1 MRKKRYRADEN
12 KYSILTLDDDPIM
25 TETIQSY
32 FQPLGYRVDIEND
45 PYAAIER
52 IRVGNYDILLLDF
65 LMTPICGDQVVEQIR
80 TFNQDLFII
89 LLTGHK
95 SMVPPIRTIRALDI
109 QGYYEKSDRFDQLEL
124 LVESCIKS
132 IDHMRTIKAYQK
144 SLAELA
150 NALPE
155 IYSFRTADALEAPP
169 ILKIAKRLWT
179 CTSGFLAAWSE
190 TVPRKLVRY
199 AFGKKFEALDGMTP
213 QQLLG
218 QIEAMEETGLCMR
231 TLLQDTDGNAVGVL
245 ALETQ
250 KKPGFYQERLF
261 EIFSRQCASALE
273 NNALMTRVK
282 TGYLEVIQALR
293 LMVDAKDIYTRGH
306 SDRVAYYAVQL
317 AVALGKEEKFCE
329 RVQLAGLLHDI
340 GKMAVPDE
348 ILLAERRL
356 TNEELDVI
364 RKHPQYGCSILSA
377 ITHFREIV
385 PIVRSHHERYGG
397 GGYPDGLIGE
407 EIPEESRII
416 SIADAFD
423 AMTSTRRYRS
433 KMTFEEAAKQ
443 LRDNKDIQFDG
454 AMVDVFLALIPK
466 LPKEE
471 IALTERTELFAERIF
486 KL

>member
-1 MRKKRYRADEN
+1 MRKKRYRADQNEF
-12 KYSILTLDDDPIM
+12 SILALDDDPIM

-32 FQPLGYRVDIEND
+32 FRPLGYHVDIEND

-52 IRVGNYDILLLDF
+52 IRAGNYDILLLDF

-95 SMVPPIRTIRALDI
+95 SMAPPIRTIRALDI

-124 LVESCIKS
+124 LVESCVKAIV
-132 IDHMRTIKAYQK
+132 HMRTVKAYQK
-144 SLAELA
+144 SLSDLA

-155 IYSFRTADALEAPP
+155 VYSFRAADTTEAP
-169 ILKIAKRLWT
+169 ILKIARGLWT
-179 CTSGFLAAWSE
+179 CKSGFLAVWSE
-190 TVPRKLVRY
+190 TSPRKLLRF
-199 AFGKKFEALDGMTP
+199 AFGKRFEALDGTTP
-213 QQLLG
+213 QQLLE
-218 QIEAMEETGLCMR
+218 QIAAMGDTERCMR
-231 TLLQDTDGNAVGVL
+231 TLLQDTDGNAIAVL
-245 ALETQ
+245 ALETET
-250 KKPGFYQERLF
+250 KPVFYQERLF

-273 NNALMTRVK
+273 NNALMIRVK
-282 TGYLEVIQALR
+282 KGYLEMIQALR

-306 SDRVAYYAVQL
+306 SDRVTYYAVQL
-317 AVALGKEEKFCE
+317 AMALGKDEQFCE
-329 RVQLAGLLHDI
+329 RVRLAGLFHDI

-356 TNEELDVI
+356 TNEELDVV
-364 RKHPQYGCSILSA
+364 RKHTQYGCSILSA

-385 PIVRSHHERYGG
+385 PIVRSHHEHYDG

-423 AMTSTRRYRS
+423 AMTSTRLYRS
-433 KMTFEEAAKQ
+433 KMTLEEAAKQ
-443 LRDNKDIQFDG
+443 LSDNRNTQFDG
-454 AMVDVFLALIPK
+454 AMVDVFLDLLLE
-466 LPKEE
+466 LPREE
-471 IALTERTELFAERIF
+471 ITLTERTELFAERIL